1 MADRVVT
8 VLAGIPGLTDMLSHP
23 FMRNALLAGTAIALA
38 CGLVGYFLVLR
49 SQIFSADA
57 LSHVSFTGALGAL
70 AFGYDLRLGL
80 FASVIVVA
88 VLLAA
93 LGERGR
99 ADDITIGSVFVW
111 VLGLGVLFLSL
122 FTTSRA
128 ATNSTAGTSVLFGS
142 IYGLDSTRTQT
153 AVIIGLLI
161 AAALVAIARPLLFAS
176 IDEAV
181 AAARGIPVRALSYGF
196 LVLVGLAAAE
206 ATQAIGALLLLA
218 LLAAPAA
225 AAQRI
230 TARPYAALLL
240 SAAIAIACTWT
251 GLILSYRVPSLPPSV
266 SIVAS
271 ASITFA
277 VALACSGHGSLR
289 SRRG

>member
-1 MADRVVT
+1 VAGRRVI
-8 VLAGIPGLTDMLSHP
+8 VLAGITGLTDMLSHS

-38 CGLVGYFLVLR
+38 SGLVGYFLVLR

-88 VLLAA
+88 LLLAA

-122 FTTSRA
+122 FTSSRS
-128 ATNSTAGTSVLFGS
+128 ATNSTAGVSVLFGS
-142 IYGLDSTRTQT
+142 IFGLDHTRTMT

-161 AAALVAIARPLLFAS
+161 AAAVIAIARPLLFAS

-181 AAARGIPVRALSYGF
+181 AAARGIPVRALGYLF

-230 TARPYAALLL
+230 TARPYAALFL
-240 SAAIAIACTWT
+240 SAVIAIACTWI
-251 GLILSYRVPSLPPSV
+251 GLVLSYQTSVPPS
-266 SIVAS
+266 SCIVAS
-271 ASITFA
+271 VTIAFA
-277 VALACSGHGSLR
+277 GAVLL
-289 SRRG
+289 SRRARTHATL

>member
-1 MADRVVT
+1 MT
-8 VLAGIPGLTDMLSHP
+8 VSVDIPGLSEMLSHP
-23 FMRNALLAGTAIALA
+23 FMRDAVLAGTAIALA

-49 SQIFSADA
+49 GQIFSADA

-80 FASVIVVA
+80 FASVVGVS
-88 VLLAA
+88 VLLAV

-99 ADDITIGSVFVW
+99 ADDVTIGSVFVW

-122 FTTSRA
+122 FTSSRA
-128 ATNSTAGTSVLFGS
+128 TTNSTAGVSVLFGS
-142 IYGLDSTRTQT
+142 IFGLDHARTQT
-153 AVIIGLLI
+153 A
-161 AAALVAIARPLLFAS
+161 ALVGLAIAVAVVVIARPLLFAS

-181 AAARGIPVRALSYGF
+181 AVARGIPVRALSYGF

-225 AAQRI
+225 AAQRVS
-230 TARPYAALLL
+230 AQPYRALGL
-240 SAAIAIACTWT
+240 SAVIAIVCTWV
-251 GLILSYRVPSLPPSV
+251 GLTVSYWVPSAPPSFCIVVTVTAAFALSHVPRV
-266 SIVAS
+266 STI
-271 ASITFA
+271 
-277 VALACSGHGSLR
+277 
-289 SRRG
+289 